1 MTEHEITY
9 VKKCIRENM
18 HRFYT
23 WTRWKQIRKEVL
35 ELDKGECL
43 YKSNDSASRELCEE
57 ASRQGFGYL
66 VHVQR

>member
-1 MTEHEITY
+1 MDKMETN
-9 VKKCIRENM
+9 KKRSARVGQRRM
-18 HRFYT
+18 SVVQA
-23 WTRWKQIRKEVL
+23 TRY
-35 ELDKGECL
+35 L